1 MCKNTTSS
9 TINHVSTLL
18 PQWTALPWMGQL
30 RQNRSWTRQY
40 LWGLH
45 KGFSEGNALRGTVQ
59 TLPEVVDW
67 KKSSWHAIKNCV
79 YNPSINGLVTRCS
92 SLTTHLQTHWWA
104 GFVKAKG
111 FRLERAFMRQPSLK
125 LVHQWV
131 FCFFAPTRQGAS
143 ANGLNGLN
151 PRNTAP
157 ISPVGKRRT
166 ALVERLLKHLVH
178 GGTRP
183 NV

>member
-59 TLPEVVDW
+59 TLTEVVDW
-67 KKSSWHAIKNCV
+67 KKSSWHAIKDCA
-79 YNPSINGLVTRCS
+79 YNRTRLEWHLGDNANLEPRKVLCGLVRQQARFLIRVNRLVVALAKSQDHRASCGVFAFGLPNAVRRWLGMRYPVTRAS
-92 SLTTHLQTHWWA
+92 QSGGRGRIL
-104 GFVKAKG
+104 
-111 FRLERAFMRQPSLK
+111 RARWLK
-125 LVHQWV
+125 
-131 FCFFAPTRQGAS
+131 
-143 ANGLNGLN
+143 
-151 PRNTAP
+151 
-157 ISPVGKRRT
+157 
-166 ALVERLLKHLVH
+166 
-178 GGTRP
+178 
-183 NV
+183 